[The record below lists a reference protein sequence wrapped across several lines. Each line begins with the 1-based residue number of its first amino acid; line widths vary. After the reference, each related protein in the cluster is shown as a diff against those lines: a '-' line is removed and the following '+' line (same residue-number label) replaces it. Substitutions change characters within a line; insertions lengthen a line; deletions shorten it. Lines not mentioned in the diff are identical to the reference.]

1 MTTNE
6 TYDRLIPDPDT
17 GGPPTARNL
26 GWYSD
31 YTPEQRYIAYITTYT
46 TLAEYALAGR
56 VDEFADYAAWV
67 LGHAAA
73 DGEAADAGIA
83 MIVDDDRPGQAEMI
97 QWHNSVYGE
106 GYLMEG
112 QDHEYADLMLPKI
125 NPNDPEGTVE
135 RFIEADLG
143 QYGSPATMEQKPY
156 DNQTEKA
163 MLWTIGLF
171 EKAGN
176 RASELIEAL
185 GGPEADIIDPDEK
198 YEREGVAEFST
209 LMERIQSNIYG
220 PEQGTQAYVRNVQDT
235 ATRVFSDVAVGSTV
249 GGQSSKFVAG
259 PVAAGSPAAGAM
271 WLGGTKVAATRW
283 AMRNGMSAAWNRNM
297 MGVSGQSMASSIA
310 GGMKAV
316 APEGIRL
323 AAVRTMSKIAGGL
336 AASRSTN
343 APWLVQQTIGKRPL
357 RTLAGGTA
365 ALTLG
370 VEAARTSR
378 MGIGDIDVGNMVDA
392 LPEGATADY
401 LQRGFDERQ
410 GITSM
415 EDAGIP
421 DMRER
426 GE

>member
-1 MTTNE
+1 MTSE
-6 TYDRLIPDPDT
+6 TYDRVIPDPES

-46 TLAEYALAGR
+46 ALAEYAQTGQM
-56 VDEFADYAAWV
+56 DEFADYYAWV

-73 DGEAADAGIA
+73 DGEAALAGIA
-83 MIVDDDRPGQAEMI
+83 MIEADDRPGQAEMKV
-97 QWHNSVYGE
+97 WHNSVYGE

-112 QDHEYADLMLPKI
+112 QDHPYADLMLPKI

-135 RFIEADLG
+135 RFITADLG
-143 QYGSPATMEQKPY
+143 QYGSPATMRQQPY

-176 RASELIEAL
+176 FAAQVGEAL
-185 GGPEADIIDPDEK
+185 GGPEAEIIDPEEK
-198 YEREGVAEFST
+198 YEREGTADFGGM
-209 LMERIQSNIYG
+209 MERIGENVYG
-220 PEQGTQAYVRNVQDT
+220 PDQGTQAYLRNVQNI
-235 ATRVFSDVAVGSTV
+235 ATQALSDVSVASMT

-259 PVAAGSPAAGAM
+259 PVVAGSPAAGAM
-271 WLGGTKVAATRW
+271 WRAGTTAASTRW

-297 MGVSGQSMASSIA
+297 MGVSGQSLASSIA
-310 GGMKAV
+310 QGMKSV
-316 APEGIRL
+316 VPGGTRL
-323 AAVRTMSKIAGGL
+323 AATKIMSQVAGGL
-336 AASRSTN
+336 ARSRSTR
-343 APWLVQQTIGKRPL
+343 APWIVQQTIGKRPL
-357 RTLAGGTA
+357 RTLAGGA
-365 ALTLG
+365 AAGTLAF
-370 VEAARTSR
+370 EAAKTAR
-378 MGIGDIDVGNMVDA
+378 MPIGDVDIGSLVDS
-392 LPEGATADY
+392 LPEGQVADY

-421 DMRER
+421 DMRDR
-426 GE
+426 